1 MNKLGIIID
10 LPADIRE
17 LYVNYDFEYF
27 LNKVVHDS
35 KDFQDAKN
43 KYVEINRELKTKLK
57 ENKRQTLFQI
67 DGAVRKMHSGGLLP
81 SLFELDET
89 RKLTEIDFLEF
100 GLNWAYFDL
109 WKKYEKRKIRKQ
121 KITKSVLFWGAI
133 LAYILTVIKIIEFL
147 KT

>member
-17 LYVNYDFEYF
+17 LYVSYDFEYF
-27 LNKVVHDS
+27 LNKVVSDS
-35 KDFQDAKN
+35 KDFKDAKV
-43 KYVEINRELKTKLK
+43 KYTEIIKELKAELK
-57 ENKRQTLFQI
+57 ENKKQTLFHI

-89 RKLTEIDFLEF
+89 RKLTGLDFSEY

-109 WKKYEKRKIRKQ
+109 WKKYEKRKILKT
-121 KITKSVLFWGAI
+121 KISKMLLFWGAI
-133 LAYILTVIKIIEFL
+133 LAYALTVIKIIEYL
-147 KT
+147 KD